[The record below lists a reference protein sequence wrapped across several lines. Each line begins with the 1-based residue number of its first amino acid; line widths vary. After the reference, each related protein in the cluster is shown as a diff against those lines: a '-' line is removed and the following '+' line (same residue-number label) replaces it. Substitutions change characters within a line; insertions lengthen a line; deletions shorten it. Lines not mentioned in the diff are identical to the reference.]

1 MSPVNC
7 NVFRIDESL
16 KNMSKPPVIEVGE
29 IDFHSDDCLIV
40 CGGFEDRSTHIVDA
54 LSSSNKGLSAI
65 LINYLPFLEKNR
77 SQTIRDKCA
86 DHNIKLLEPEV
97 EYDRENPAGIIDSLL
112 PLITKANRR
121 IFIDISGMS
130 RLLIVQLIVGLYKHK
145 GNFNGI
151 SILYCMADEYPL
163 KKEQVQQK
171 IDDVNKGSVD
181 DILILST
188 GVFDLSIVPELSS
201 TVMQSQPIRLIAFPS
216 FNNHQLTT
224 LRAELSVA
232 NFSFILGRPYLQKND
247 WHEAEIRK
255 LNRVEEIIAGK
266 QSNTDESKCTLN
278 YIETLDYLLDL
289 YNEYNI
295 WNKLALAPI
304 GSKMQAVA
312 VGIFRSFLDDVQIV
326 YPTPRTFDA
335 PDRFSTGVRKVY
347 RLDLDD
353 FSGLD

>member
-1 MSPVNC
+1 MTPVNG
-7 NVFRIDESL
+7 NVFRIDELL
-16 KNMSKPPVIEVGE
+16 KNMSKPTIIEAGE
-29 IDFHSDDCLIV
+29 IDFDSEDCLIV
-40 CGGFEDRSTHIVDA
+40 CGGFEDRSTHIIEA
-54 LSSSNKGLSAI
+54 LSTCGKDLSVI
-65 LINYLPFLEKNR
+65 LINYLPFLEENR

-86 DHNIKLLEPEV
+86 ARNIELFEPEI
-97 EYDRENPAGIIDSLL
+97 EYDRENPAGVIDSLL
-112 PLITKANRR
+112 PLISKVNRR

-130 RLLIVQLIVGLYKHK
+130 RLLIVQLIVGLYRHK
-145 GNFNGI
+145 GNFNGL

-163 KKEQVQQK
+163 KKEQVRQK

-188 GVFDLSIVPELSS
+188 GVFDISIVPELSS

-232 NFSFILGRPYLQKND
+232 NFSFISGRPYLQETY

-255 LNRVEEIIAGK
+255 LNRVEEIIAGNP
-266 QSNTDESKCTLN
+266 SNTDESKCTLN

-289 YNEYNI
+289 YNDYNI
-295 WNKLALAPI
+295 WNKLVLAPT

-335 PDRFSTGVRKVY
+335 PDRFSIGVQKVY

-353 FSGLD
+353 FSVLA